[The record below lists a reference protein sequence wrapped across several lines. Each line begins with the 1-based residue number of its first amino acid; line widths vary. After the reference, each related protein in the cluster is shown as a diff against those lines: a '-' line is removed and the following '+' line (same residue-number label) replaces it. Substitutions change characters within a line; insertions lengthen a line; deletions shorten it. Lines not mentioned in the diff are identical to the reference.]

1 MTIKNLLE
9 EKILVKEKD
18 ILFCMLFTEQL
29 LPNLENPSI
38 IILDNASYHPKLI
51 QRIPATTW
59 RKEELQSFLKANNIA
74 YNSNML
80 KMELYALAKDA
91 QVTQTYEIDELAN
104 EWGHKVLRLP
114 PYHCQFN
121 PTELVWAKCKLF
133 YNQHSDRDGYM
144 VMIRFWQCGQVYT
157 LSRVNAKEWR
167 HYTNHV
173 EKEMEFFWVLEI
185 IWKEC
190 RRH

>member
-1 MTIKNLLE
+1 
-9 EKILVKEKD
+9 
-18 ILFCMLFTEQL
+18 MLPVIEQL

-38 IILDNASYHPKLI
+38 IILDNVSYHPKLI

-133 YNQHSDRDGYM
+133 YNQHSDRDGYGDDKVLAM
-144 VMIRFWQCGQVYT
+144 WSEA
-157 LSRVNAKEWR
+157 LSRVNAEEWR
-167 HYTNHV
+167 HYINHV
-173 EKEMEFFWVLEI
+173 EKEMESF
-185 IWKEC
+185 
-190 RRH
+190 